1 MSIACVHRVILVP
14 AVAAAA
20 ATAAAP
26 PADIGGVYSSL
37 RTSEETGDTGG
48 MRIILLASDRAEYA
62 VLQCAG
68 SVLDKPVL
76 VRVDVDRAAGTLAF
90 AAHDD
95 PDNECP
101 MEAFTAKSGKH
112 GLRVAYPGNYDPGLL
127 EPTRGF
133 EP

>member
-1 MSIACVHRVILVP
+1 MHKTIGMLLLFALMP
-14 AVAAAA
+14 PPAAAA
-20 ATAAAP
+20 LP
-26 PADIGGVYSSL
+26 DDISGVYSSL
-37 RTSEETGDTGG
+37 QTSGETGDTGG
-48 MRIILLASDRAEYA
+48 MRIILLASSRDDYA

-112 GLRVAYPGNYDPGLL
+112 GLQLDFPGGYDPGLL
-127 EPTRGF
+127 EPRRGLD
-133 EP
+133 P